1 VVWLFKEG
9 RDAMATVWVKQVT
22 QKYVFFRAGKINMEL
37 MVIRTGPDLERITD
51 DDRIPMKIFE
61 YLGKV

>member
-1 VVWLFKEG
+1 
-9 RDAMATVWVKQVT
+9 MATVWVKQVT